1 MWKNVEKNAF
11 CLQISNIFCIF
22 VAELEDA
29 IRHRGIVERVDG
41 EMATVLIAQTSA
53 CAACHA
59 AKMCMASESREK
71 RIEARM
77 TEPLQAG
84 DEVEV
89 LVREQAGW
97 LAVFLAYIIP
107 FLLLVAAV
115 AGFDKMGWSE
125 AKAGTGALV
134 SVAVYY
140 VILRM
145 FRDKLQRKF
154 TFWVRRVS

>member
-1 MWKNVEKNAF
+1 MH
-11 CLQISNIFCIF
+11 ISFFFCIF
-22 VAELEDA
+22 AAELEDA
-29 IRHRGIVERVDG
+29 IRHNGIVERVDG
-41 EMATVLIAQTSA
+41 EMAIVRIAQTSA

-71 RIEARM
+71 RIEAHM
-77 TEPLQAG
+77 TEPLQVG

-107 FLLLVAAV
+107 FVLLVAAV

-125 AKAGTGALV
+125 VKSGTAALV
-134 SVAVYY
+134 SVGVYY
-140 VILRM
+140 VVLRM

-154 TFWVRRVS
+154 TFWVRRIQ

>member
-1 MWKNVEKNAF
+1 M
-11 CLQISNIFCIF
+11 QISKIFCIF
-22 VAELEDA
+22 VAELEDS
-29 IRHRGIVERVDG
+29 IRHNGIVERVDG
-41 EMATVLIAQTSA
+41 EMAIVRIAQTSA

-77 TEPLQAG
+77 TEPLQVG

-115 AGFDKMGWSE
+115 AGFDRMGWSE
-125 AKAGTGALV
+125 AKAGTGALI

-140 VILRM
+140 VILRL

-154 TFWVRRVS
+154 TFWVRKIN

>member
-1 MWKNVEKNAF
+1 MCIF
-11 CLQISNIFCIF
+11 IGFFLQISFIFCIF
-22 VAELEDA
+22 AVEMEDV

-41 EMATVLIAQTSA
+41 EMAVVRIAQTSA

-59 AKMCMASESREK
+59 AKMCMASESRDK
-71 RIEARM
+71 RIEAHM
-77 TEPLQAG
+77 IEPMQVG

-97 LAVFLAYIIP
+97 LAVFLAYVIP

-115 AGFDKMGWSE
+115 AWFAKLGMSE
-125 AKAGTGALV
+125 AKAGTVALL

-140 VILRM
+140 VILRL
-145 FRDKLQRKF
+145 FRDRLQRKF
-154 TFWVRRVS
+154 SFWVKKIN

>member
-1 MWKNVEKNAF
+1 MSKIFRIFAVAF
-11 CLQISNIFCIF
+11 CGLVEN
-22 VAELEDA
+22 A
-29 IRHRGIVERVDG
+29 IRHKGIVERIDG
-41 EMATVLIAQTSA
+41 EMAVVRIAQTSA

-71 RIEARM
+71 RIEARL
-77 TEPLQAG
+77 TRPVAVG

-89 LVREQAGW
+89 VVREELGW
-97 LAVFLAYIIP
+97 LAVLLAYIIP

-115 AGFDKMGWSE
+115 AGFGRLGWSE
-125 AKAGTGALV
+125 AKAGTAALA

-145 FRDKLQRKF
+145 FRGKLQKKF
-154 TFWVRRVS
+154 AFYVE